1 LLKANTFLSTV
12 KDVKSFDAAVEK
24 GKYTKLVVEEIRE
37 SDYMVGAL
45 GVNRS
50 LVKEIFKT
58 SVGKVLSEPVEMG
71 NQFVVV
77 VVTAEEKAGLPSAKK
92 LRPRVEFIV
101 RNELK
106 GKILVEKVK
115 GATTLEA
122 AAEKWGV
129 QVQRADSISFV
140 SPTLPVAGYELLAGG
155 YGFYK
160 AGLNKVSKPFVGN
173 TGAFLVRP
181 EQIGAKADA
190 AANVAEM
197 TKTLLSQQKSMLLY
211 SSMEALRK
219 AATVVDRRS
228 KFL

>member
-1 LLKANTFLSTV
+1 
-12 KDVKSFDAAVEK
+12 
-24 GKYTKLVVEEIRE
+24 
-37 SDYMVGAL
+37 
-45 GVNRS
+45 
-50 LVKEIFKT
+50 
-58 SVGKVLSEPVEMG
+58 
-71 NQFVVV
+71 
-77 VVTAEEKAGLPSAKK
+77 
-92 LRPRVEFIV
+92 VEFIV